1 MTDTIDTITLDGG
14 KYTVELGHKNGRF
27 SFTALRNGLPWR
39 DMSSDGDNLM
49 LAMFQQLRDQQEQ
62 IARLEQAAKEPVQ
75 RTLQRWDV
83 RDGSTPALEA
93 EPTYTMT
100 MDPDKGLVEL
110 RPAGIANDDLE
121 DLPQLMVAVEIKG
134 GVPRAYIYNNVLDG
148 EVLAQHI
155 ALPNGNL
162 IGHLLV
168 EPDVKAIGEL
178 LRSRAAGSSQS
189 SQSPDSS
196 ESDQAPRA

>member
-27 SFTALRNGLPWR
+27 SFTALRHGEPWR

-100 MDPDKGLVEL
+100 MDPDKGLVAI
-110 RPAGIANDDLE
+110 RPAGIADDDLE
-121 DLPQLMVAVEIKG
+121 DLPQLMVAVEISG

-155 ALPNGNL
+155 ALPDGNL
-162 IGHLLV
+162 VGHLHV

-178 LRSRAAGSSQS
+178 LRSRAAAA

-196 ESDQAPRA
+196 ESDRAPRA

>member
-1 MTDTIDTITLDGG
+1 MSDTIDTITLDGG

-27 SFTALRNGLPWR
+27 SFTALRHGEPWR

-49 LAMFQQLRDQQEQ
+49 LAMFQQLRSQQEQ
-62 IARLEQAAKEPVQ
+62 IARLEQAARQPVQ
-75 RTLQRWDV
+75 RTMQRWDV

-100 MDPDKGLVEL
+100 MDADKGLIEI
-110 RPAGIANDDLE
+110 RPAGIADDDL
-121 DLPQLMVAVEIKG
+121 DGLPQLMVAVEISG
-134 GVPRAYIYNNVLDG
+134 GVPRAYVYNDVLDG
-148 EVLAQHI
+148 EVLAEHI
-155 ALPNGNL
+155 ALPDGNL
-162 IGHLLV
+162 VGHLHAEL
-168 EPDVKAIGEL
+168 DVKAIGEL
-178 LRSRAAGSSQS
+178 LRSRAAAA

>member
-1 MTDTIDTITLDGG
+1 MTDPIDTITLDGG

-27 SFTALRNGLPWR
+27 SFTALRHGEPWR

-49 LAMFQQLRDQQEQ
+49 LAMFQQLRNQQEQ
-62 IARLEQAAKEPVQ
+62 IAKLEQAAKEPVQ
-75 RTLQRWDV
+75 RTIQRWDV

-100 MDPDKGLVEL
+100 MDPDKGLVEI
-110 RPAGIANDDLE
+110 RPAGVAEDDLE
-121 DLPQLMVAVEIKG
+121 NLPQLMVAVEISG
-134 GVPRAYIYNNVLDG
+134 GVPRAYVYNNVLDG

-155 ALPNGNL
+155 ALPDGNL
-162 IGHLLV
+162 VGHLHV

-178 LRSRAAGSSQS
+178 LRSRAAVPPE
-189 SQSPDSS
+189 SPDSH
-196 ESDQAPRA
+196 ESHQAPRA

>member
-1 MTDTIDTITLDGG
+1 MTDTNDTITLEDG
-14 KYTVELGHKNGRF
+14 KYTVELGYKNGRF

-49 LAMFQQLRDQQEQ
+49 LAMFQELRNQQEH
-62 IARLEQAAKEPVQ
+62 IARLEQAAEEPVR

-100 MDPDKGLVEL
+100 MDPDKGLVEI
-110 RPAGIANDDLE
+110 RPAGIADDDLE
-121 DLPQLMVAVEIKG
+121 DLPQLMVAVEING

-155 ALPNGNL
+155 ALPDGNL
-162 IGHLLV
+162 VGHLHV

-178 LRSRAAGSSQS
+178 LRSRAAASSQS
-189 SQSPDSS
+189 SQSPDST
-196 ESDQAPRA
+196 ESNQAPRA